1 MDYNPEAAAL
11 TGYASVTVR
20 LLARQGKIKSI
31 KRGRDWFLN
40 RSEVLAYIET
50 MRQLG
55 TSSTTPGKKGR
66 KEQRGGVIRP
76 LFYGASKKAT
86 FQTFQTFH

>member
-1 MDYNPEAAAL
+1 MTDFDPGEWITTPEAAAL

-55 TSSTTPGKKGR
+55 TSKHNPWKEGGR
-66 KEQRGGVIRP
+66 ERAKE
-76 LFYGASKKAT
+76 AE
-86 FQTFQTFH
+86 